1 MSVFWCI
8 CYVALRKRNYVC
20 ANIVFEDALMF
31 VYRCMC
37 YVTMRKHKFVCANIY
52 LEHAEMFVFPLYTF
66 PKRTH
71 TYVLR
76 PYPLDVPKTWPF
88 SENSFISLSYFCEQL
103 CLPCKRGACVGC
115 EHNNMAETH
124 TRGRNIA
131 FYVLF
136 SCGYRLI
143 STLTH
148 VFEGIHVLCFDVYVG
163 FGDVSVVFLTC
174 TCFSFD
180 KAVRLSYI
188 YITID
193 THAWY
198 YSSACVN
205 FTMYVFLLLTFAL
218 FF

>member
-1 MSVFWCI
+1 
-8 CYVALRKRNYVC
+8 
-20 ANIVFEDALMF
+20 
-31 VYRCMC
+31 
-37 YVTMRKHKFVCANIY
+37 
-52 LEHAEMFVFPLYTF
+52 
-66 PKRTH
+66 
-71 TYVLR
+71 
-76 PYPLDVPKTWPF
+76 
-88 SENSFISLSYFCEQL
+88 
-103 CLPCKRGACVGC
+103 
-115 EHNNMAETH
+115 MAETH

-148 VFEGIHVLCFDVYVG
+148 VFEGIHVFCLNVYVG
-163 FGDVSVVFLTC
+163 FGDVSAVFLTF

-193 THAWY
+193 THARY
-198 YSSACVN
+198 YSHAFVHVA
-205 FTMYVFLLLTFAL
+205 MYVLLLLTFGL